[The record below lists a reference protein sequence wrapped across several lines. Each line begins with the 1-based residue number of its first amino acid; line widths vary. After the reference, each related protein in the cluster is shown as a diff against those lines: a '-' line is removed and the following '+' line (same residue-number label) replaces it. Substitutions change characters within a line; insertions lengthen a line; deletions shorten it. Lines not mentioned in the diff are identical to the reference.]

1 MTSRNNEK
9 CILFMGG
16 SMISVTRFNDSTLII
31 NADLIQTV
39 EETPDTVITLTTG
52 TKFIV
57 KEKSKEIVDK
67 VVEYKR
73 RIFVNSTVN
82 YREQTY

>member
-1 MTSRNNEK
+1 
-9 CILFMGG
+9 
-16 SMISVTRFNDSTLII
+16 MISVTRFNDSTLII

-39 EETPDTVITLTTG
+39 EETPDTVITRTTG

-73 RIFVNSTVN
+73 RIFVNSPV
-82 YREQTY
+82 

>member
-1 MTSRNNEK
+1 
-9 CILFMGG
+9 
-16 SMISVTRFNDSTLII
+16 MISVTRFNDSTLII

-73 RIFVNSTVN
+73 RIFVNSPVN
-82 YREQTY
+82 YLSLIHISEPTRH

>member
-1 MTSRNNEK
+1 
-9 CILFMGG
+9 
-16 SMISVTRFNDSTLII
+16 MISVTRFNDSTLII

-73 RIFVNSTVN
+73 RIFFNSPVN

>member
-1 MTSRNNEK
+1 
-9 CILFMGG
+9 
-16 SMISVTRFNDSTLII
+16 MISVTRFNDSTLII

-73 RIFVNSTVN
+73 RIFVN
-82 YREQTY
+82 

>member
-1 MTSRNNEK
+1 
-9 CILFMGG
+9 
-16 SMISVTRFNDSTLII
+16 MISVTRFNDSTLII

-57 KEKSKEIVDK
+57 
-67 VVEYKR
+67 EYKR
-73 RIFVNSTVN
+73 RIFVNSPVN

>member
-1 MTSRNNEK
+1 
-9 CILFMGG
+9 
-16 SMISVTRFNDSTLII
+16 MISVTRFNDSTLII

-57 KEKSKEIVDK
+57 KEKSKDIVDK
-67 VVEYKR
+67 VVEYKI
-73 RIFVNSTVN
+73 RIFVNSPVN

>member
-1 MTSRNNEK
+1 
-9 CILFMGG
+9 
-16 SMISVTRFNDSTLII
+16 MISVTRFNDSTLII

-73 RIFVNSTVN
+73 RIFVNSPVN
-82 YREQTY
+82 YRAINEQI